1 MKSRRNS
8 MKMADLFCTRVD
20 QTKATLTPGSG
31 QAHASAD
38 EMQSLKD
45 GVSTMALE
53 MLTGE
58 KQVAPAGILMP
69 TQPFVLWWEGLSA
82 LLLVYTA
89 LVLPVRL
96 ANFALREDEVGWNW
110 SDPWTFLDLFVDIFF
125 LLDIL
130 RNFRQSSYN
139 AEGKLVHTPWKIA
152 KGYLQTWFILDLAA
166 SFPIDWIMNTI
177 GKQSGAANGAVLIR
191 LLKLGKLL
199 RLVRIMRLGKAEAVE
214 DDEEED
220 EGGGRMQRRGVVAV
234 AKEEFAKLDLGPLK
248 QALTWLLAG
257 HILSCIQFIVFV
269 QLRGTIEGTYIE
281 RAGYD
286 TDAGGVELYLA
297 SLCHAILQLTVI
309 SAGLESPRVRCTTT
323 PDLSSAIYTDLTL
336 DKT

>member
-1 MKSRRNS
+1 

-257 HILSCIQFIVFV
+257 HILRFPMH
-269 QLRGTIEGTYIE
+269 L
-281 RAGYD
+281 
-286 TDAGGVELYLA
+286 
-297 SLCHAILQLTVI
+297 
-309 SAGLESPRVRCTTT
+309 
-323 PDLSSAIYTDLTL
+323 
-336 DKT
+336 